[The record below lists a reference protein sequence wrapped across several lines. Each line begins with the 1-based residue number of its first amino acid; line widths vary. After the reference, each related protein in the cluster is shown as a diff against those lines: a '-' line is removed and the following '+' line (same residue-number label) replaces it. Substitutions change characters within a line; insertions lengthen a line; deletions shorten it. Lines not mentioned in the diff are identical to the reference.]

1 MFRWLVR
8 LLYGSTPAEFRSAY
22 SLAES
27 VERLSAASKRSAFSA
42 LAETTAVG
50 KVSEKAV
57 RLQRVIPMVRNS
69 FKPFFMGHFEV
80 RGDGVV
86 LIGKFT
92 ILPLVKVFLSFW
104 FGMCG
109 LFAVQVLLS
118 GFKPQAPKAA
128 LFLLQPFLMIAAGI
142 ALVAAGK
149 WFARNDAAW
158 LSEVIATALGT
169 PRDGASVNRP
179 ALKNADPDAVP
190 MPLKVVAILLAVS
203 GAMAL
208 MVGVVGPH
216 LWPSPGQ
223 SGESTGSSQ
232 MGNLNFV
239 YAILVIVLSV
249 GIWSRRAWAWWCG
262 FLLLGLSV
270 CWSVLAMLLR
280 ADAGPPIG
288 IKVLFAILSCVVAAT
303 WARWWYAQRQHFLWT
318 RKGA

>member
-8 LLYGSTPAEFRSAY
+8 LLYDSTPAEFRSPY
-22 SLAES
+22 NLAES

-69 FKPFFMGHFEV
+69 FKPFFIGRFEL

-92 ILPLVKVFLSFW
+92 MVPLVKVFMSFW

-109 LFAVQVLLS
+109 LFAGEVLLS
-118 GFKPQAPKAA
+118 GFKPHAPKAVF
-128 LFLLQPFLMIAAGI
+128 FLLQPFLMIAAGI

-158 LSEVIATALGT
+158 LSGVIATALGT
-169 PRDGASVNRP
+169 PRDRASVYQP
-179 ALKNADPDAVP
+179 ALNNADVNAVP
-190 MPLKVVAILLAVS
+190 TPLKIVAILLAVS

-208 MVGVVGPH
+208 VVGVVGPH
-216 LWPSPGQ
+216 LWPSLAR
-223 SGESTGSSQ
+223 SGEGTASSQ
-232 MGNLNFV
+232 LDNLNFV
-239 YAILVIVLSV
+239 YAILVIALSI
-249 GIWSRRAWAWWCG
+249 GIWSRRVWAWWCG

-270 CWSVLAMLLR
+270 CWSLFAMLVR
-280 ADAGPPIG
+280 VDAGPPVGLKLI
-288 IKVLFAILSCVVAAT
+288 FAILSCVVAGT

-318 RKGA
+318 RKGV